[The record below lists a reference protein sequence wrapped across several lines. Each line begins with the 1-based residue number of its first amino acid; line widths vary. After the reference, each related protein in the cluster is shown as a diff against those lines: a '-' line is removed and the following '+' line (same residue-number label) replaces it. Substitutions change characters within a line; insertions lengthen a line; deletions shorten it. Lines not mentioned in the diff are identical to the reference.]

1 MVTSQDMHSKHTQI
15 AGTVAPDEPLDSQE
29 FPSDLFKVAAE
40 MSNDGMTITYNG
52 VALLANKQLLETFQK
67 KKKEVIG
74 QNLLQHVYPEDIAKA
89 KEEIL
94 KNRRI
99 VYELRIIR
107 GDGAMVY
114 AEVRAHPIIY
124 KGKKCRLLI
133 LKDITLRKQ
142 SESRFRNYY
151 NMINAFPEAVFIH
164 DRDGNI
170 LLSNARGNQL
180 LGVES
185 GASLAGTNVMQYILP
200 EYHESIREDKDRI
213 DKMGSVTGRFV
224 RLKGPKQNEP
234 KSVEVS
240 VVTVEWENG
249 PAVMTICHDT
259 SLEEQIEKS
268 EMAKQVMQSI
278 NEHLQWEINE
288 HKQLEA
294 RLQKMV
300 EEKEWLLKEVNHRVK
315 NNLQIITSILNL
327 QINQIRD
334 KKVIPVM
341 REFQNR
347 FYALSS
353 IYSSL
358 YHTEANN
365 EEIDLSRYLKDL
377 THNLFVSY
385 ADPHKKIIM
394 ECHTDSILMEYDQAI
409 TCGMIVNE
417 LVSNAIKYAFP
428 GKAKGKISVTLKQDG
443 KKVTLEVSDN
453 GVGLKVQEENR
464 DYMSLGM
471 QLVDSLVTQL
481 KKSKIKKVSGKS
493 GTQFTITF
501 TYDKIS
507 KRSLNK

>member
-1 MVTSQDMHSKHTQI
+1 MNDKHIQI
-15 AGTVAPDEPLDSQE
+15 AGTVKPDESVENQE

-40 MSNDGMTITYNG
+40 MSNDGMAITYNG
-52 VALLANKQLLETFQK
+52 VALLANRQLLETFQK
-67 KKKEVIG
+67 KRKEVVG
-74 QNLLQHVYPEDIAKA
+74 QNLLQHVYPKDIGKA
-89 KEEIL
+89 TEEIQ

-99 VYELRIIR
+99 VYELRVVR
-107 GDGAMVY
+107 GDGTMVY
-114 AEVRAHPIIY
+114 AEVRANPIIY

-133 LKDITLRKQ
+133 LRDITLRKQ
-142 SESRFRNYY
+142 NESRFRNYY

-164 DRDGNI
+164 DKEGQI
-170 LLSNARGNQL
+170 LLSNVKGNQL
-180 LGVES
+180 LGVET

-200 EYHESIREDKDRI
+200 EYHESIREDKDKI
-213 DKMGSVTGRFV
+213 DKMGAVTGRFV

-249 PAVMTICHDT
+249 PAIMTICHDT

-294 RLQKMV
+294 KLQKVV

-327 QINQIRD
+327 QINQIHD

-341 REFQNR
+341 RDFQNR

-358 YHTEANN
+358 YHIDANN

-377 THNLFVSY
+377 THNLFISY
-385 ADPHKKIIM
+385 SDPDNKIAM
-394 ECHTDSILMEYDQAI
+394 ECTTDSILMEYDQAI

-428 GKAKGKISVTLKQDG
+428 GKTKGKISVKLKQSMR
-443 KKVTLEVSDN
+443 KVTLEVADN
-453 GVGLKVQEENR
+453 GVGLKAQEQNR
-464 DYMSLGM
+464 DYMSLGL

-481 KKSKIKKVSGKS
+481 KKSKIKKESGKK
-493 GTQFTITF
+493 GTKFTITF
-501 TYDKIS
+501 TYNKIV
-507 KRSLNK
+507 KPTLNK

>member
-1 MVTSQDMHSKHTQI
+1 MS
-15 AGTVAPDEPLDSQE
+15 DETLENQE

-40 MSNDGMTITYNG
+40 MSNDGMAITYNG
-52 VALLANKQLLETFQK
+52 VALLANKQLLDTFKK
-67 KKKEVIG
+67 KKKEVVG
-74 QNLLQHVYPEDIAKA
+74 QNLLQHVYGEDIEKA
-89 KEEIL
+89 REEIQ

-99 VYELRIIR
+99 IYELRVVR
-107 GDGAMVY
+107 GDGTMVFT
-114 AEVRAHPIIY
+114 EVRAHPIIY

-133 LKDITLRKQ
+133 LRDITQRKQ

-164 DRDGNI
+164 NKDGKI
-170 LLSNARGNQL
+170 LLSNSKGNQL
-180 LGVES
+180 LGVDSGES
-185 GASLAGTNVMQYILP
+185 LSGTNVLQYILP
-200 EYHESIREDKDRI
+200 EYHESIREDKDKI
-213 DKMGSVTGRFV
+213 DKMGAVTGRFV
-224 RLKGPKQNEP
+224 RLKGPAQTEP

-240 VVTVEWENG
+240 VVTVEWETG
-249 PAVMTICHDT
+249 PAIMTICHDT

-327 QINQIRD
+327 QINQIHD

-358 YHTEANN
+358 YHTDSNN
-365 EEIDLSRYLKDL
+365 EEIDLSRYLEDL

-385 ADPHKKIIM
+385 SDPDKKITM
-394 ECHTDSILMEYDQAI
+394 QCHTDSILMEYDQAI

-428 GKAKGKISVTLKQDG
+428 GKAKGRIGVKLKQSG
-443 KKVTLEVSDN
+443 KKVTLEVADN
-453 GVGLKVQEENR
+453 GVGLKTQERNR
-464 DYMSLGM
+464 DYMSLGL

-481 KKSKIKKVSGKS
+481 KKSKMKKVSGKT
-493 GTQFTITF
+493 GTKFTITF

-507 KRSLNK
+507 KRSLKK